1 MYYKD
6 IQNIKDTHFRRLVG
20 VQRSVFEKM
29 VAVVTDY
36 KERHQKH
43 KNRGRPPRLT
53 IADLVLVMLMY
64 YREYRTFFH
73 VGQSY
78 GMSEGQCYRIVT
90 KIESILIASKLFH
103 LPGKKKLIENGVEF
117 EVVIVDVT
125 ESPVERPKK
134 NSGNII
140 PVRKKGTQ

>member
-1 MYYKD
+1 MYYED
-6 IQNIKDTHFRRLVG
+6 IRDINDTHFRRLVG
-20 VQRSVFEKM
+20 VKRPVFEKM

-36 KERHQKH
+36 VEKHRKH

-73 VGQSY
+73 VGRSY

-103 LPGKKKLIENGVEF
+103 LPGKKKLTEHGVEF

-140 PVRKKGTQ
+140 PARKKGTQ

>member
-6 IQNIKDTHFRRLVG
+6 IQNLKDTHFRRLVG
-20 VQRSVFEKM
+20 VKRPVFEKM

-36 KERHQKH
+36 KERHRKH

-78 GMSEGQCYRIVT
+78 GMSEGQCYRIIT